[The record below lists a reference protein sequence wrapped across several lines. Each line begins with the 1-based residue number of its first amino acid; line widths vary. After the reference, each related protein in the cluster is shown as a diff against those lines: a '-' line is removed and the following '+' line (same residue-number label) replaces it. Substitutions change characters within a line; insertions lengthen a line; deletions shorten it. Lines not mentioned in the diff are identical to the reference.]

1 MSNIKYNVQDICNE
15 LKSLNIWEE
24 FCDWAYSIYPDLHNS
39 QQAFMYCYEVFK
51 LNESFFL
58 NEWKR

>member
-1 MSNIKYNVQDICNE
+1 MSNIKHNAQDICNE

-24 FCDWAYSIYPDLHNS
+24 FCNWAYSIYPDLHNS

-51 LNESFFL
+51 LNESFF
-58 NEWKR
+58 

>member
-1 MSNIKYNVQDICNE
+1 MIDIKYNVRDIYNE
-15 LKSLNIWEE
+15 LKSLNVWER

-39 QQAFMYCYEVFK
+39 QHAFMYCYEVFQINK
-51 LNESFFL
+51 TFFL